1 MLVEWDEKKS
11 RLNRRKHGISFHLA
25 QEVFGDP
32 FRLTIPDQTVEGEE
46 RIWTIGRLERLLI
59 VVVVHTIWDDRGE
72 EVIRIISARRATP
85 RERRFYEE
93 ADR

>member
-1 MLVEWDEKKS
+1 M
-11 RLNRRKHGISFHLA
+11 NRRKHGISFHLA

-32 FRLTIPDQTVEGEE
+32 FRLTIEDRTAGEE
-46 RIWTIGRLERLLI
+46 RFWIVGRLEKLLI